1 MTNEPVEKLTNG
13 VYSQIATVE
22 DGIVKVFY
30 KALKRQVNTVSGLCY
45 IDRLFNYIKTSFQRG
60 FLW

>member
-1 MTNEPVEKLTNG
+1 MALTNEPVEKLTND

-22 DGIVKVFY
+22 VGIVKVFY

-45 IDRLFNYIKTSFQRG
+45 IG